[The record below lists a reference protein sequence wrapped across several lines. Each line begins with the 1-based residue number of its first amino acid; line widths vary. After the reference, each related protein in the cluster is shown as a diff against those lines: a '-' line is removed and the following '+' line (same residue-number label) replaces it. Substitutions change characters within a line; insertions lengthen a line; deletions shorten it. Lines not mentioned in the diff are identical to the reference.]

1 MIFSVSK
8 RSRRD
13 RIGACER
20 MMQTKENDMCTMI
33 KFMRAASL
41 SIALLG
47 GASVATA
54 IIMPDAAYA
63 GKGNGNGGDNG
74 NGGGSGKGN
83 GGGSD
88 KGKSGASDKAKG
100 KGASGKSGAK
110 NDKASKPRSGGNLLD
125 KLFKGKD
132 QKSKA
137 ASKTKKTVKK
147 KQRPAKVKAVA
158 QAKPVKKSVSPKPRG
173 NPLALALGVHPS
185 ELGALNAANASPQA
199 LENASPNSRVGKL
212 AIYANEV
219 AATQQIEADLAV
231 ALETLESLDQPERS
245 VEEIDFA
252 TETAEMEKAALEEE
266 LARLQSNL
274 DAAGGDD
281 EAIKGEIGNVTDAI
295 AATET
300 EIASLAE
307 ERANAEAYAAAEND
321 VEQLEGD
328 LAEQE
333 GVARTA
339 LEAAANKEVTDE
351 VEAAVRAML
360 GLDTVSVEPSEDLEV
375 SELE

>member
-1 MIFSVSK
+1 
-8 RSRRD
+8 
-13 RIGACER
+13 
-20 MMQTKENDMCTMI
+20 MCTMI

-110 NDKASKPRSGGNLLD
+110 NDKASKPRSGRNLLD